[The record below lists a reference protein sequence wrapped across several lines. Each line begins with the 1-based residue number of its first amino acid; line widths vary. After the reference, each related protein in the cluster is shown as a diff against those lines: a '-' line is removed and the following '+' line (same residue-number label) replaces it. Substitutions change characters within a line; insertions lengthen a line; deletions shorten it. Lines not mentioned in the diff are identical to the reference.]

1 MFTSSQ
7 WVGYASALRT
17 TAISAIRVRSFAV
30 IGGSL
35 PSGGST
41 TQAVCSER
49 TPRSNQKS
57 LYAPVLPGG
66 GGRSALRIASA
77 SSSARSSAVSVSRPA
92 SSSGRSMGV
101 VVVFVQAPC
110 RSGSPHGVRNA
121 FCACAATGA
130 SASTATPAATVKD
143 ANQR

>member
-1 MFTSSQ
+1 M
-7 WVGYASALRT
+7 
-17 TAISAIRVRSFAV
+17 RSFSV
-30 IGGSL
+30 IAGSR

-41 TQAVCSER
+41 TQAVCSLR

-66 GGRSALRIASA
+66 GGRSALRTASA

-110 RSGSPHGVRNA
+110 RSGSPHGVRNVS
-121 FCACAATGA
+121 CACAAAGA
-130 SASTATPAATVKD
+130 SASTATPNATAVD
-143 ANQR
+143 ASHR